1 MVTFPSKH
9 SARTEVE
16 LLAAARPPSPPL
28 PSVERDAVAAAN
40 EHLID
45 RFVKLH
51 AADVKRPTAEKYRG
65 MLRELAAYH
74 SGRSLC
80 DLDEDDLR
88 LFMLY
93 LAEER
98 PHLDPLG
105 KPLSNVQPGLA
116 PSTRKGYLGA
126 LRLFYRKLG
135 KWRLVADDPTE
146 ELKTPRVKPKE
157 GRTIGLDAIRALL
170 TARGRPRC
178 TIQAYLLVYTLA
190 RSDSIAGLRWR
201 DVSFDNQRVYFDRAK
216 GEDSYWVPIH
226 PELESA
232 LHWWKEEQ
240 RKQARCYPAVAA
252 ALADPETAYVL
263 LTWQGLPVRKQ
274 TIAKQLDWRAA
285 RAGIELLP
293 VPKGERRTRV
303 SPHVI
308 RRSMATIMRMQGQDV
323 FDISA
328 VLNHKDPATTLRHY
342 AFGSDKAKQR
352 AIHRLAL

>member
-1 MVTFPSKH
+1 MVSSKH

-16 LLAAARPPSPPL
+16 LLAAEQRPSPPL
-28 PSVERDAVAAAN
+28 SAVDRDAVAAAN

-51 AADVKRPTAEKYRG
+51 SADVKRTTAEKYRQ
-65 MLRELAAYH
+65 MLRELAVYH
-74 SGRSLC
+74 AGRSLC

-93 LAEER
+93 LADER
-98 PHLDPLG
+98 PHLDPIG
-105 KPLSNVQPGLA
+105 KPLANVPPGLA
-116 PSTRKGYLGA
+116 PSTRKGYVGA
-126 LRLFYRKLG
+126 LRLFYRKLR
-135 KWRLVADDPTE
+135 KWQLVADDPTE
-146 ELKTPRVKPKE
+146 ELKTPRVKQKE
-157 GRTIGLDAIRALL
+157 GRTISLDAIRALL
-170 TARGRPRC
+170 TAPGRPRC

-201 DVSFDNQRVYFDRAK
+201 DVSFDNQRVYFGRAK
-216 GEDSYWVPIH
+216 GDDTYWVPMH
-226 PELESA
+226 PDLETA
-232 LHWWKEEQ
+232 LFWWKEEQ
-240 RKQARCYPAVAA
+240 RKQARRFPAIAT
-252 ALADPETAYVL
+252 ALADAETAYVL
-263 LTWQGLPVRKQ
+263 LTREGLSVRKQ

-293 VPKGERRTRV
+293 VPKGERRTLV

-342 AFGSDKAKQR
+342 AFGSDKAKRR
-352 AIHRLAL
+352 AIERLSL

>member
-1 MVTFPSKH
+1 MVVFSSKH

-16 LLAAARPPSPPL
+16 LLAAERRAPVPQSP
-28 PSVERDAVAAAN
+28 VERDSVAAAN

-51 AADVKRPTAEKYRG
+51 TADVKRPTAEKYRS

-74 SGRSLC
+74 AGRSLC
-80 DLDEDDLR
+80 DLEEDDLR
-88 LFMLY
+88 LFLLY

-105 KPLSNVQPGLA
+105 RPLPNVSPGLA
-116 PSTRKGYLGA
+116 ASTRKGYVGA
-126 LRLFYRKLG
+126 LRLFYRKLR
-135 KWRLVADDPTE
+135 KWRLVDDDPTE
-146 ELKTPRVKPKE
+146 ELKTPRVKQKE

-216 GEDSYWVPIH
+216 GDDSYWVPMH
-226 PELESA
+226 PDLEAA
-232 LHWWKEEQ
+232 LHWWKQEQ
-240 RKQARCYPAVAA
+240 RKQARRYRPVAA

-263 LTWQGLPVRKQ
+263 LTREGLPVRKQ

-342 AFGSDKAKQR
+342 AFGSDKAKRR
-352 AIHRLAL
+352 AIERLSL